1 MSSIAGFA
9 VLGLTMAVALMIIVV
24 VAVYRIVD

>member
-9 VLGLTMAVALMIIVV
+9 VLGLTVAVALMIIVV
-24 VAVYRIVD
+24 VAINLIAD